1 MLLIIGKAWQ
11 GLSLNAKRCRT
22 LLFHLAWKLIEE
34 HAEARLGAQSGAAK
48 ARPEAIAEIV
58 MSPHTGAEIETQQ
71 MKRSWMT
78 NATGSHHRLV
88 GWPP

>member
-34 HAEARLGAQSGAAK
+34 HAEARVPSSAAK

-58 MSPHTGAEIETQQ
+58 MSPLTEAEIETQQ

-78 NATGSHHRLV
+78 NATGSHHGLV